1 MRRFLAGKRIL
12 GRILYPNR
20 PFCSAAQNNKPSP
33 TDGGGGG
40 GSSGG
45 SDGPASSSPSLST
58 YNEQLKALEN
68 LDFETAAKMAFSDPP
83 RKKKFG

>member
-12 GRILYPNR
+12 GRILCPNR

-33 TDGGGGG
+33 TGGG

-68 LDFETAAKMAFSDPP
+68 LDFEKAAKIAFSDPP